1 MCNILC
7 KPNVIDGNDGL
18 AVNLDACMPVVKVV
32 RQQVAAEGLMNSLVS
47 AQFCAAVQGDSHGLF
62 TIKQI
67 RQWLSSMARKP
78 DLRQQFEDFKVAS
91 VWRVNRAD
99 QRMPLYQ
106 VVSADGW
113 TMSV

>member
-1 MCNILC
+1 MRLSNKGC
-7 KPNVIDGNDGL
+7 
-18 AVNLDACMPVVKVV
+18 AVL
-32 RQQVAAEGLMNSLVS
+32 
-47 AQFCAAVQGDSHGLF
+47 QGDSHGLF

-78 DLRQQFEDFKVAS
+78 DLRQQFEDFKMAL

-99 QRMPLYQ
+99 QRMPLHQ

-113 TMSV
+113 TMSL